1 MAYPTRPGAV
11 LADDTTS
18 KPDAC
23 HFEVQHAA
31 RGSGPRSARRPAL
44 SCGVKQLHVAVP
56 SRYRQAVRRPPAHCR
71 AARGGREN
79 PAVPTKPCSGR
90 PQPAEVRNRRRS
102 SRGAPSPD
110 SQSQRRGAG
119 CPPRLSGQSVARM
132 GDSTD
137 VDFDTLSRS
146 VRSPRWIS
154 ATPSGRRGR
163 TCVEQCG
170 RGCLLASQCPEV
182 VVRPAR

>member
-1 MAYPTRPGAV
+1 MHVT
-11 LADDTTS
+11 
-18 KPDAC
+18 
-23 HFEVQHAA
+23 FEVQHAA

-132 GDSTD
+132 GDFHRCGLRHVKSQRPQSE
-137 VDFDTLSRS
+137 VDQRDALGASREN
-146 VRSPRWIS
+146 VRRTVWARMPSRQSMPGGGGAASPMS
-154 ATPSGRRGR
+154 AR
-163 TCVEQCG
+163 
-170 RGCLLASQCPEV
+170 
-182 VVRPAR
+182 VRPLIWIL